1 MIEEEYKNKVSLLK
15 KYAKAYYQDDSPLIT
30 DEEYDL
36 LYREVKAIEEAYPK
50 IIDKESP
57 TQRIGGEIIDAFE
70 KAKHIERMWSLED
83 VFNNGELKAWIER
96 ANKQGKAEAFV
107 CEPKFDGAS
116 LNLIYENG
124 ALKQAITRGDGET
137 GEDVTHNVKTISSI
151 PLTIIEKSAIEIR
164 GEIVIAKHD
173 FEKINQE
180 RLKNGEQLFA
190 NPRNASAGSLRQLDS
205 SITAKRKLAFYP
217 WGIGHHTLNIKSNYE
232 IMQYVYSLG
241 FNHPPHVV
249 LCKNI
254 SEIEKAY
261 NEIKQMREIIPMML
275 DGMVIKVDSMPLQKE
290 LGFTVK
296 NPRWAC
302 AYKFPAVE
310 KSTKIKNIILQVG
323 RTGVITPVA
332 IVEPVNIEG
341 VVVERATLHNF
352 DEIERKDIR
361 INDKVIIIRSG
372 DVIPKIIKVLE
383 EFRKEDAIKPTR
395 PTHCPECKSELLDEG
410 ALIKCQ
416 NLSCPARI
424 VNSIIHF
431 ASKKCMNIDGLGD
444 KIVESFYNQ
453 KIINS
458 IENLYA
464 LNKSDL
470 LLLEGFKEKKAQNI
484 LDSIENSK
492 NCECHR
498 FVNAL
503 GIEHIGEVASKKIC
517 EKFGNDFLNASY
529 DELIEIDGFGI
540 EMANSVLE
548 FSRVN
553 EQKIKKLLEI
563 INPKAIIK
571 TINKSSQI
579 NGKTFV
585 ITGTLSRPRDEY
597 KEILESN
604 GAKVTNSI
612 SKKTDFLLAGTEAGS
627 KLEKARDLGVK
638 ILSEEE
644 LIKII
649 EG

>member
-1 MIEEEYKNKVSLLK
+1 MIEEEYKNKISLLK

-36 LYREVKAIEEAYPK
+36 LYREVKEIENNHPEL
-50 IIDKESP
+50 IDEESP
-57 TQRIGGEIIDAFE
+57 TQRIGGEIIGAFE

-83 VFNNGELKAWIER
+83 VFNNDELKAWIER
-96 ANKQGKAEAFV
+96 ANKQGKVEAFV

-151 PLTIIEKSAIEIR
+151 PLVISEKSTIEIR
-164 GEIVIAKHD
+164 GEVVIAKHD
-173 FEKINQE
+173 FEKINEE

-232 IMQYVYSLG
+232 IMQYIYSLG

-254 SEIEKAY
+254 NEVEKAY
-261 NEIKQMREIIPMML
+261 IEIKQMREIIPMML

-296 NPRWAC
+296 NPRWAS

-323 RTGVITPVA
+323 RTGVVTPVA

-383 EFRKEDAIKPTR
+383 DFREKTTTKPVR

-416 NLSCPARI
+416 NLSCPARV

-458 IENLYA
+458 IEDLYT
-464 LNKSDL
+464 LNKSVL
-470 LLLEGFKEKKAQNI
+470 LSLEGFKEKKAQNI
-484 LDSIENSK
+484 LDSIESSK

-553 EQKIKKLLEI
+553 SQKVKKLTEI

-571 TINKSSQI
+571 TINKESQI

-627 KLEKARDLGVK
+627 KLEKAKDLGVK

-644 LIKII
+644 LTAMI